1 MPMAKERLEKW
12 IAAGSGNYGIDQ
24 VRECLDNDLDTP
36 QAIKIIDEYAE
47 SGSGIAN
54 AAMLLG
60 VDISNPYLFNKE

>member
-1 MPMAKERLEKW
+1 MAKERLEKW
-12 IAAGSGNYGIDQ
+12 IAAGSGNYGIGQ
-24 VRECLDNDLDTP
+24 VRECLDNDLDSR
-36 QAIKIIDEYAE
+36 QAIRIIDEYAE